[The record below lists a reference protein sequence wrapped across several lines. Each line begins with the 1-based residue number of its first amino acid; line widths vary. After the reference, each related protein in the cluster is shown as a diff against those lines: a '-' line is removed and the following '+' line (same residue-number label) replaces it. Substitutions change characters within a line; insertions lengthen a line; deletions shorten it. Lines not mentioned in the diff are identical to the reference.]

1 LGGYACVKESPVQ
14 MRIPTFLVLSLVVFV
29 ACSINPVP
37 ASISEEPMERVT
49 ECVRIDDE
57 VINQGDP
64 YAIID
69 PVWWTAN
76 IYEGEQKYNE
86 SLAPFSQE
94 QRYIFAVIWY
104 IAEVN
109 NGGHDQFYFNSTGIV
124 WKDALAGF
132 RELGIDEAVEI
143 IQESAAR
150 MGGNPSLD
158 RATRQEQLDT
168 YQPNFDD
175 LDTRFYEL
183 EENVDIDEA
192 MRRYILQHRSAFYFE
207 GEVQKLKPR
216 SK

>member
-1 LGGYACVKESPVQ
+1 MEKV
-14 MRIPTFLVLSLVVFV
+14 
-29 ACSINPVP
+29 
-37 ASISEEPMERVT
+37 SEY
-49 ECVRIDDE
+49 VRIDDE
-57 VINQGDP
+57 IINQGDL

-86 SLAPFSQE
+86 SLAPFSRE
-94 QRYIFAVIWY
+94 QRYIFAVMWY

-132 RELGIDEAVEI
+132 REIGVDGAVEI
-143 IQESAAR
+143 IRESAAR

-158 RATRQEQLDT
+158 RATRHEQLDT

-183 EENVDIDEA
+183 EEKADIDEA
-192 MRRYILQHRSAFYFE
+192 MWRYILQHRRAFYFE
-207 GEVQKLKPR
+207 GEVQKLKP
-216 SK
+216 KLK